1 MDCAVDGM
9 TWFFMVCKREG
20 EVGRTTGPL
29 RLCGKVGVKKKSRV
43 TVGCKAIIPISQGIE
58 IECTQYSS

>member
-29 RLCGKVGVKKKSRV
+29 RLCGKGGS
-43 TVGCKAIIPISQGIE
+43 TEE
-58 IECTQYSS
+58 IEGNCWM